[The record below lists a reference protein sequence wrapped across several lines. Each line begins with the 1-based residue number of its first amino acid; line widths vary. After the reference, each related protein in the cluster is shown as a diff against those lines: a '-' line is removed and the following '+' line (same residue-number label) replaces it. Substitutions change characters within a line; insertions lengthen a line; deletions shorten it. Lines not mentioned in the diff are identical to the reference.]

1 MMFLPILDLVVLG
14 IGCVFLGIWLI
25 FFLQSKKYDSI
36 FQTLDEKEY
45 PLKELYSTGYAV
57 LELVHYNYK
66 SKYDRKFRQELE
78 VLYEKKYVEFYLRVA
93 YARALTYGMLLFLSG
108 FILYGI
114 SGELMLLP
122 LALVYSGVAIY
133 YFLTESGQKIKKRS
147 EELLKDF
154 SEVVSK
160 LALLTN
166 AGMILRE
173 AWKSVADAGTGTFY
187 GEMRLSMDE
196 MNNGISEVEA
206 YRRFGIRCMVPEVK
220 KFSATLIQGVEKGN
234 KELTTMLQEQSAE
247 VWSARKQNVR
257 REGEKAAS
265 KLMLPI
271 FMMFIGILI
280 MVIVP
285 IFANLGGV

>member
-1 MMFLPILDLVVLG
+1 
-14 IGCVFLGIWLI
+14 
-25 FFLQSKKYDSI
+25 
-36 FQTLDEKEY
+36 
-45 PLKELYSTGYAV
+45 
-57 LELVHYNYK
+57 
-66 SKYDRKFRQELE
+66 
-78 VLYEKKYVEFYLRVA
+78 
-93 YARALTYGMLLFLSG
+93 MLLFLSG
-108 FILYGI
+108 FILYGL
-114 SGELMLLP
+114 SGEIMLLP
-122 LALVYSGVAIY
+122 LAVVYSGVAIY

-173 AWKSVADAGTGTFY
+173 AWELIAGAGQGTFY
-187 GEMRLSMDE
+187 EEMRLSVDE
-196 MNNGISEVEA
+196 MHNGISEVEA
-206 YRRFGIRCMVPEVK
+206 YRRFGIRCMIPEVK
-220 KFSATLIQGVEKGN
+220 KFSATLIQGTEKGN

-247 VWSARKQNVR
+247 VWNVRKQNVR

-280 MVIVP
+280 MVVVP
-285 IFANLGGV
+285 IFTNLGGV